1 MKKNFKEINPE
12 LKTGDRVI
20 LIHMNDYSIPIGS
33 KGLVIGTTPLPKFSK
48 TDPDFGYLMK
58 WFDENEKQIS
68 RLSLI
73 PNDDAWIY
81 DKEYYESNDNI
92 NESAFDMFSNIESLV
107 EWGEFFTIFS
117 KTELNTICELLELE
131 RRSGFFNMI
140 TEGGSFLLSGPE
152 YIKDFIRLQSYRKE
166 FDEEEEE
173 VHELILSRAQ
183 KVKDIFIRNSMK
195 YLENN
200 GQEVEIPKIQRMMIR
215 LAKTAKKYWF
225 NNTDKFLN
233 KEIK

>member
-81 DKEYYESNDNI
+81 DKEYYESNPENI
-92 NESAFDMFSNIESLV
+92 QESMFKNVDDLI
-107 EWGEFFTIFS
+107 EWGDFLSLFGKS
-117 KTELNTICELLELE
+117 ELKVICELFELE
-131 RRSGFFNMI
+131 RRSGFSNMY
-140 TEGGSFLLSGPE
+140 TEGGRFLLTGPE
-152 YIKDFIRLQSYRKE
+152 YIKDFIKLQSYQKE
-166 FDEEEEE
+166 FNEEDEEI
-173 VHELILSRAQ
+173 HELILSRAQ
-183 KVKDIFIRNSMK
+183 EVRDIFIRNSMK
-195 YLENN
+195 YLENK
-200 GQEVEIPKIQRMMIR
+200 GQEVEIPKVQIIMGR
-215 LAKTAKKYWF
+215 LARTAKKYWF

>member
-12 LKTGDRVI
+12 LKEGDVVF
-20 LIHMNDYSIPIGS
+20 LLHMDGESVPIGS
-33 KGLVIGTTPLPKFSK
+33 RGVVKEKIPQPKQRATDSGYGYKVFWYDKEGNIISKYPLFP
-48 TDPDFGYLMK
+48 
-58 WFDENEKQIS
+58 E
-68 RLSLI
+68 
-73 PNDDAWIY
+73 DDGWIF

-92 NESAFDMFSNIESLV
+92 NESAFNPFSNIDTLV
-107 EWGEFFTIFS
+107 EWGEFFQLFS

-140 TEGGSFLLSGPE
+140 TDGGSFLLSGPE

-183 KVKDIFIRNSMK
+183 KVRDIFIRKSMK
-195 YLENN
+195 YLEDK
-200 GQEVEIPKIQRMMIR
+200 GQEVEIPKIQRMMVR
-215 LAKTAKKYWF
+215 LAQTAKKHWI
-225 NNTDKFLN
+225 NNADKYLN

>member
-12 LKTGDRVI
+12 LKIGDRVI
-20 LIHMNDYSIPIGS
+20 LIHMNDYSVPIGS
-33 KGLVIGTTPLPKFSK
+33 KGLVTGITPLPKHSK
-48 TDPDFGYLMK
+48 NDPDFGYLMR

-73 PNDDAWIY
+73 PNDDAWVY
-81 DKEYYESNDNI
+81 DKKYYESNDNI

-107 EWGEFFTIFS
+107 DWGEFFTIFT

-131 RRSGFFNMI
+131 RRTGFFNMI
-140 TEGGSFLLSGPE
+140 TDGGSFLLSGPE

-195 YLENN
+195 YLEDK
-200 GQEVEIPKIQRMMIR
+200 GQEVEIPKIQRMMVR
-215 LAKTAKKYWF
+215 LAQTAKKYWI
-225 NNTDKFLN
+225 NNADKYLN
-233 KEIK
+233 KEIR

>member
-81 DKEYYESNDNI
+81 DKEYYKSNPENIQESMFKNI
-92 NESAFDMFSNIESLV
+92 DDLI
-107 EWGEFFTIFS
+107 EWGDFLSLFGKS
-117 KTELNTICELLELE
+117 ELKVICELFELE
-131 RRSGFFNMI
+131 RRSGFSNMY
-140 TEGGSFLLSGPE
+140 TEGGRFLLTGPE
-152 YIKDFIRLQSYRKE
+152 YIKDFIKLQSYQKE
-166 FDEEEEE
+166 FNEEDEEI
-173 VHELILSRAQ
+173 HELILSRAQ
-183 KVKDIFIRNSMK
+183 EVRDIFIRNSMK
-195 YLENN
+195 YLENK
-200 GQEVEIPKIQRMMIR
+200 GQEVEIPKVQIIMGR
-215 LAKTAKKYWF
+215 LARTAKKYWF